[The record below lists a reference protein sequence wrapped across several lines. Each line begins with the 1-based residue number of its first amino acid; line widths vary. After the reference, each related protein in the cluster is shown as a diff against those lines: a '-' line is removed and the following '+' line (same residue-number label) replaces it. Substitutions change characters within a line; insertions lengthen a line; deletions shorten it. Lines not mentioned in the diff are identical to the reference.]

1 MRNYE
6 FRVNVG
12 LFNFQDPEGMRG
24 NLGKRITGANT
35 TCDIFT
41 YLTESQTLKRR
52 KSIEKKDINTVY

>member
-1 MRNYE
+1 MRNLE

-35 TCDIFT
+35 TGDIFT